1 MTRKSFTVRGFFREM
16 TSPALTPAFK
26 WFSLVSPGVVLAVG
40 LAIAAYWLRTLSGLS
55 LFSPLILAIL
65 LGMLLRNTVGMPY
78 PCQLGVSFSLKRIL
92 RLAIILLGLQLSLVQ
107 VMTIGLNGIV
117 LIAFSLISTFGFT
130 CWMGKRL
137 GIPANLTYLIA
148 AGTSI
153 CGASAVIA
161 TSAATEGSDEDTAYA
176 VAIVTVFGTLSML
189 LYPLSATFLNL
200 TPEAFG
206 IWCGAS
212 IHEVAQALAAAFQAS
227 STSGELAS
235 IAKLS
240 RVLWLAPIVLFV
252 GFLTSKFSRV
262 DTKIKPRSIAA
273 PWFVGYFMLL
283 ILLNSFNIFPVN
295 VKEAIGQVNQFL
307 LTIAMAAMG
316 LETKIKQIKQ
326 SGLKPLYLGVLSW
339 LFISIFSYG
348 LIKSFY

>member
-1 MTRKSFTVRGFFREM
+1 MTRQDSSVRGLLREI
-16 TSPALTPAFK
+16 TVPATTPVLQ
-26 WFSLVSPGVVLAVG
+26 WFAQISPGILLTVG
-40 LAIAAYWLRTLSGLS
+40 LAAIAYLLRSVPGCN
-55 LFSPLILAIL
+55 LFSPLILAIV
-65 LGMLLRNTVGMPY
+65 LGMLMQNTMGMPY
-78 PCQLGVSFSLKRIL
+78 PFQPGVSFALKRIL

-107 VMTIGLNGIV
+107 VMAIGLKGLI
-117 LIAFSLISTFGFT
+117 LIASILLSTFGFT

-137 GIPANLTYLIA
+137 GVRANLTYLIA
-148 AGTSI
+148 AGSSI

-189 LYPLSATFLNL
+189 LYPLSLTFLNL

-240 RVLWLAPIVLFV
+240 RVLWLAPTVLLV
-252 GFLTSKFSRV
+252 GFLTSSSSRSN
-262 DTKIKPRSIAA
+262 TKIKSRSIAI
-273 PWFVGYFMLL
+273 PWFIGYFMVL
-283 ILLNSFNIFPVN
+283 ILLNSLNIVPVSL
-295 VKEAIGQVNQFL
+295 KSTTGQLNQFL

-316 LETKIKQIKQ
+316 LETKLKHMKQTV
-326 SGLKPLYLGVLSW
+326 LKPLYLGALSW
-339 LFISIFSYG
+339 LFISVLSYG
-348 LIKSFY
+348 LIQAFY